1 MIKHKLLLIF
11 SVILLFT
18 ACGTQKTAVAPSTGN
33 PMTTD
38 EQLRFDYYFYEATRL
53 KSTGDYGAQMEALR
67 MCLELDSTNGAAQ
80 SEMGLAYAILN
91 SLPEATKAYR
101 KAVMASPANWWYR
114 VQLISMLSGTEQ
126 YAEAITHAVALSK
139 NYPEREAVYN
149 MLSSLYK
156 QTGEYDKA
164 IQALDKLESFVGI
177 NEYLS
182 FEKFQLYAALNK
194 AKKATSEIDKLVE
207 KYPNETRY
215 QVLRGDIFMDQ
226 KQPEKAFEVYQQVL
240 TLDPSNP
247 FVYVSLANYYN
258 EKKLPEK
265 AIESIVSALKN
276 PALPSDTKMDILGQY
291 VDKLLGD
298 NQKIAET
305 EELFKLLVEMYPL
318 DEMPHAYYAHFLQ
331 NQKRMPEALSELES
345 VININPKNEAAW
357 VASLQ
362 ILAEKE
368 DTLAILDLTERG
380 IRELPKIPQFYFY
393 RSMAQYQQGYYEAA
407 LKTNEDALKNI
418 ESAPGTVISS
428 FYGQIGDIWYKLND
442 KEKAFSNYEKALEQN
457 PGNVYVMNNYAYYLS
472 EEKLDLRKAERM
484 SGKTVELE
492 PKNSTYLDTYAWI
505 LYQQGNY
512 SLAKFYIERAVD
524 NLEKEHDP
532 GVILEHYGDI
542 LQALNE
548 GKKAVEMWQKAL
560 DSGKTDEALKAKIEK
575 IKPDIEKEKEN
586 ESKN

>member
-1 MIKHKLLLIF
+1 MIKQHFLLIF
-11 SVILLFT
+11 SAILLFT
-18 ACGTQKTAVAPSTGN
+18 ACGTQKSAVATTPGN
-33 PMTTD
+33 SLTAD
-38 EQLRFDYYFYEATRL
+38 EQQRFDYYFYEALRL
-53 KSTGDYGAQMEALR
+53 KNTGDPGAQMEALR
-67 MCLELDSTNGAAQ
+67 MCLEIDSTSGAVQ
-80 SEMGLAYAILN
+80 SESGHALAQLN
-91 SLPEATKAYR
+91 SLPEATRAFN
-101 KAVMASPANWWYR
+101 KAVMASPTNWWYR

-139 NYPEREAVYN
+139 IYPEREAVYN

-164 IQALDKLESFVGI
+164 IYALDKLESFVGI

-194 AKKATSEIDKLVE
+194 AKKATAEIDRLVE
-207 KYPNETRY
+207 KYPAETRY

-240 TLDPSNP
+240 ASDPSNP
-247 FVYVSLANYYN
+247 FVYVSLANYYK
-258 EKKLPEK
+258 EKNQPEK
-265 AIESIVSALKN
+265 ALESIVSALKN

-357 VASLQ
+357 VTSLQ
-362 ILAEKE
+362 ILADKE
-368 DTLAILDLTERG
+368 DTVAILDLTERG

-393 RSMAQYQQGYYEAA
+393 RSMAQYQQGNYEAA
-407 LKTNEDALKNI
+407 LQTNEEALKNVDT
-418 ESAPGTVISS
+418 APASVISS
-428 FYGQIGDIWYKLND
+428 FYGQIGDIWYKLSN
-442 KEKAFSNYEKALEQN
+442 KEKAFANYEKALEQN

-542 LQALNE
+542 LQALNDR
-548 GKKAVEMWQKAL
+548 KKAVEIWQKAL
-560 DSGKTDEALKAKIEK
+560 DAGITDEALKAKIEK
-575 IKPDIEKEKEN
+575 TKQEIDIEN
-586 ESKN
+586 ESKNK